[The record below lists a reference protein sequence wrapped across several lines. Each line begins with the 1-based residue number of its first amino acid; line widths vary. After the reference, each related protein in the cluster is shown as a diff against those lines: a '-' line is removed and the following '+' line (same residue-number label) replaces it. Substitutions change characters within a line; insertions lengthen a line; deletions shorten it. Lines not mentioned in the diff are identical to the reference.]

1 MAIFPNLRSLCSNLG
16 GIDPEKLYRATLTR
30 SSRGSTKSFSSVN
43 VKSVRERWLK
53 MSMRAKFLNQNF
65 VADFKCFT
73 ATETRLSS
81 DLWGSMGSCTP
92 LPGFLKPSLHNY
104 QHHLDRFCDLPPKI
118 KPSYVRIH
126 FCLKRG
132 FLSFQNKHA
141 SVHCVYESFWPVCT
155 RENAMVTEMVQ
166 YSTEVLLTLHKA
178 FKVNL
183 QFMKKKG
190 K

>member
-132 FLSFQNKHA
+132 FLSFQNNMRR
-141 SVHCVYESFWPVCT
+141 YESFWPVRT
-155 RENAMVTEMVQ
+155 REKAMATEMVQ
-166 YSTEVLLTLHKA
+166 YSTEILLTLHKA